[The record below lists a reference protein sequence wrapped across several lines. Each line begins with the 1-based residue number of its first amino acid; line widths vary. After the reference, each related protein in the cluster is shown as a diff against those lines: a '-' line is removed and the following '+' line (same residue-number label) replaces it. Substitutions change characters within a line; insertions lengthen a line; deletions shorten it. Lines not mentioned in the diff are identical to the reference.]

1 MAANRDAAFSIK
13 GFENGLDK
21 GKPAPVYLLYGS
33 DGHRIKQ
40 AAQAV
45 KKRVLKEADP
55 QTGWRVYDLAQAEFV
70 TLLDDIR
77 TVSFFGGLR
86 GVVAANLAIKG
97 GKADDDDGD
106 DEESTENR
114 RAAGYALDEEDQK
127 LLMKYAASPSPDVVL
142 LLMAEKVNLKY
153 KFWKEL
159 AAKTEAI
166 AFTEPKEYEKKRI
179 VADMLAES
187 GLKFDT
193 EAWKWI
199 TENFAHNY
207 TQLETEIIKLDI
219 YTGGKKKVSLADLE
233 ECMNAPRADSV
244 FKLAEAIAYGR
255 IDVSLG
261 LLKTL
266 KNQGEI
272 LVKVMGL
279 IARQFRIL
287 LILKSLAG
295 QNLSEGERAR
305 LSRVSPYFL
314 GNYEKQAKKFTVVK
328 LKKIIQLL
336 SSTDVGIKRSSLNGW
351 MILENTVI
359 SIINGQKSAP
369 V

>member
-1 MAANRDAAFSIK
+1 MAASRTAAFSIK
-13 GFENGLDK
+13 GFENSLNR

-33 DGHRIKQ
+33 DGHRMKQ
-40 AAQAV
+40 AAQVV
-45 KKRVLKEADP
+45 KERILKEAD
-55 QTGWRVYDLAQAEFV
+55 QETAWRVYDLAQAEFV
-70 TLLDDIR
+70 SLLDDCR

-86 GVVAANLAIKG
+86 GVVAVNFAIKG
-97 GKADDDDGD
+97 GKTDDDG
-106 DEESTENR
+106 EEAAENR
-114 RAAGYALDEEDQK
+114 RSAGYALDEEDQK
-127 LLMKYAASPSPDVVL
+127 QLMRYVESPSPDVAL

-166 AFTEPKEYEKKRI
+166 AFTEPKEHEKKRI

-233 ECMNAPRADSV
+233 ECMNAPRSDSV
-244 FKLAEAIAYGR
+244 FKLAEAIAHGR

-287 LILKSLAG
+287 LILKSLVG
-295 QNLSEGERAR
+295 QNLSEGEKAR

-314 GNYEKQAKKFTVVK
+314 GNYENQAKKFTLVR

-336 SSTDVGIKRSSLNGW
+336 SSTDIGIKRSSLNGW
-351 MILENTVI
+351 MILEETVI
-359 SIINGQKSAP
+359 SIINGQKNVAA
-369 V
+369 